1 MHIVEQNDKKR
12 LLKLKE
18 DSLAI
23 DGFIL
28 LAVESFRYN
37 LK

>member
-1 MHIVEQNDKKR
+1 MYIVEQNDKKKR
-12 LLKLKE
+12 LLILKE

-28 LAVESFRYN
+28 LVESLRYN